1 MEPLALLLESA
12 MELMREGETCQLC
25 PVPLEVAGHVSAVPP
40 GATVS
45 YTVTLQSFQRGKAV
59 WEMGAGELLTLA
71 RRHKDRGTQLFR
83 EGDARAAA
91 VCYSRAVMLAL
102 ALTPAP
108 TAGGTATA
116 GGTGERGVGSE
127 EKGAGSEVGAEE
139 REELTVALF
148 LNLAACQL
156 KLRQNGHAFENCSR
170 VLQLRPGCVKALYRR
185 GMAAMHMGDLARAEG
200 DLREAGRLEPGS
212 RAVRKQQRELARRRQ
227 LQDAR
232 LSDALKSMFT
242 SA

>member
-12 MELMREGETCQLC
+12 MELMREGETCELC

-83 EGDARAAA
+83 EGGARAAA

-102 ALTPAP
+102 ALPPAP
-108 TAGGTATA
+108 TAGGM
-116 GGTGERGVGSE
+116 GERGAGSE

-139 REELTVALF
+139 QEELTVALF

-185 GMAAMHMGDLARAEG
+185 GVAAMHMGDLARAEG

-212 RAVRKQQRELARRRQ
+212 RAVREQQRELARRRQ

-242 SA
+242 SP